1 MRVRQSYDIGNCL
14 TFSTQLTCA
23 SPVTCRFFRGKWLN
37 PGRLQS
43 ELWKMG
49 KGGYGKGWS
58 RGKPWQNGPQQ
69 WRHQYPAQQNYQQ
82 WHHTYQHQPAE
93 PSLGRLCTG
102 VLSSAWEGL
111 CSGVTAATLK
121 AVENTANAFLK
132 PKTEQQVEK
141 EKVEDHGA
149 KSIMA
154 CLAGKSAEPV
164 PATEKA
170 AEKAP
175 ASMPDQLMLSVLEL
189 QREQMQQQTLFQQQ
203 LLCLQNASLA
213 PSAAAEQ
220 TSKRKPSPVT
230 RKKTNPPKSAVTTP
244 TNSPTASKP
253 GTKRGTSKKLPVK
266 KGRLAR
272 PATLPKTKRA
282 GRADSLQKRKRGK
295 KE

>member
-1 MRVRQSYDIGNCL
+1 
-14 TFSTQLTCA
+14 
-23 SPVTCRFFRGKWLN
+23 
-37 PGRLQS
+37 
-43 ELWKMG
+43 MG

-69 WRHQYPAQQNYQQ
+69 WRHHYPAQQNYQQ
-82 WHHTYQHQPAE
+82 WQHTYQHQPAE

-102 VLSSAWEGL
+102 VLGSAWEGL

-121 AVENTANAFLK
+121 AVEHTANAFLK

-141 EKVEDHGA
+141 EKVEDRGA

-220 TSKRKPSPVT
+220 TSERKPSPVT

-253 GTKRGTSKKLPVK
+253 ATKRGTSKKLPVK

>member
-1 MRVRQSYDIGNCL
+1 
-14 TFSTQLTCA
+14 
-23 SPVTCRFFRGKWLN
+23 
-37 PGRLQS
+37 
-43 ELWKMG
+43 MG

-58 RGKPWQNGPQQ
+58 RGKPWQNGRQQ
-69 WRHQYPAQQNYQQ
+69 WRHHYPAQQNYQQ

-121 AVENTANAFLK
+121 AVEHTANAFLK

-220 TSKRKPSPVT
+220 TSEREKAITCDPQEDQSSKECSDYPHQLSDGKQAGNQKGYFQEAACEERSPC
-230 RKKTNPPKSAVTTP
+230 
-244 TNSPTASKP
+244 TA
-253 GTKRGTSKKLPVK
+253 GHV
-266 KGRLAR
+266 A
-272 PATLPKTKRA
+272 
-282 GRADSLQKRKRGK
+282 
-295 KE
+295 

>member
-1 MRVRQSYDIGNCL
+1 M
-14 TFSTQLTCA
+14 
-23 SPVTCRFFRGKWLN
+23 TCRFFRGKWLN

-69 WRHQYPAQQNYQQ
+69 WRHHYPPHQNHQQ

-111 CSGVTAATLK
+111 CSGVTA
-121 AVENTANAFLK
+121 
-132 PKTEQQVEK
+132 
-141 EKVEDHGA
+141 
-149 KSIMA
+149 
-154 CLAGKSAEPV
+154 
-164 PATEKA
+164 ATEKA

-203 LLCLQNASLA
+203 LLRLQNASLA

-220 TSKRKPSPVT
+220 TSERKPSPVT

-266 KGRLAR
+266 KGFC
-272 PATLPKTKRA
+272 TA
-282 GRADSLQKRKRGK
+282 GHVA
-295 KE
+295 